1 MEKVIVKAKHLQ
13 AIADAIRGCNGRQ
26 VLYKPREM
34 AQAIDD
40 LPNLASTNHSY
51 RITINQTPHQ
61 TIYVRRFL
69 QPYEVEHFGSFTV
82 SEPMFYIEVTIVP
95 EQGYTAGTLNHSG
108 IIRLDRDMI
117 IEATPATEV

>member
-1 MEKVIVKAKHLQ
+1 M
-13 AIADAIRGCNGRQ
+13 
-26 VLYKPREM
+26 
-34 AQAIDD
+34 
-40 LPNLASTNHSY
+40 
-51 RITINQTPHQ
+51 
-61 TIYVRRFL
+61 RRFL